1 MCRGKKPPNKQQI
14 ILCLMFHTAFQISVQ
29 LMLITVVFLFSF
41 SSECI
46 CVCASFKSY
55 ALSHSFPYAP
65 SSASAVS
72 HCVSPCYDYIT
83 LSVCCVHLDLKLIT
97 SDNLVVLFPKFKSFS
112 SERVIESCRESR
124 ARHGPN
130 RACWRYLPFVEYGIL
145 IAYRFLISESF
156 GVDRTHNFGSY
167 CSLGFVNGC
176 LTGGIKSKLKALTI
190 DSIWSHSP
198 QQFHITMGRINENA
212 AWFLFCRAFCYGEPI
227 NYPSGW
233 LSFLTAGLFHC
244 QKLGLILN

>member
-1 MCRGKKPPNKQQI
+1 M
-14 ILCLMFHTAFQISVQ
+14 
-29 LMLITVVFLFSF
+29 
-41 SSECI
+41 
-46 CVCASFKSY
+46 CASSKSY

-97 SDNLVVLFPKFKSFS
+97 SDNLVVLFPKFKSLS
-112 SERVIESCRESR
+112 GERVIKRCRESR
-124 ARHGPN
+124 ARDGAHRG
-130 RACWRYLPFVEYGIL
+130 CWRYLPFVEYSIL
-145 IAYRFLISESF
+145 IAYRFLILESF
-156 GVDRTHNFGSY
+156 GVNRTHNFRSY
-167 CSLGFVNGC
+167 CSLGFVNC
-176 LTGGIKSKLKALTI
+176 RPTGGIKSKLKALTI

-212 AWFLFCRAFCYGEPI
+212 AWFLFCKAFCYGEPI

-233 LSFLTAGLFHC
+233 LSLLTAGLFHC